1 MSADPSSEARAVLLA
16 AMAAVHRNGRVDA
29 TPLETPVRA
38 FARAQREA
46 GVEIVALLSE
56 LKQMLRDNTG
66 NDEPVLKPR
75 VIGWGVAGYYAGT
88 SRSA

>member
-29 TPLETPVRA
+29 TPLEGPVRA
-38 FARAQREA
+38 YARAQREA
-46 GVEIVALLSE
+46 GVEVVVLLSE
-56 LKQMLRDNTG
+56 LKQMLRDTTG
-66 NDEPVLKPR
+66 SDEPVLRPR

-88 SRSA
+88 SRA

>member
-1 MSADPSSEARAVLLA
+1 MSADHSSEARAVLLTA
-16 AMAAVHRNGRVDA
+16 LAAVHRSGRVDA

-46 GVEIVALLSE
+46 GVDIVALLAD
-56 LKQMLRDNTG
+56 LKQMLLDTTG
-66 NDEPVLKPR
+66 NNEPVLKPR

-88 SRSA
+88 TRG

>member
-1 MSADPSSEARAVLLA
+1 M
-16 AMAAVHRNGRVDA
+16 
-29 TPLETPVRA
+29 RA

-56 LKQMLRDNTG
+56 LKQMLRDTTG

-88 SRSA
+88 SRS